1 MGNIKGGV
9 KKNIKKISRKMSR
22 IHKPIGISKTNQ
34 IKNYENKYNFK
45 EFSKDMFEIYK
56 TDIVQEED
64 NKIILNLE
72 NKNVK
77 IQIELPENTNSIY
90 KVQKITKDSNPRN
103 DSYLVMEM
111 KDEKSNKDAILYFF
125 KENDTI
131 VKLKKKNN
139 NESDEFIKF
148 QKDKD
153 IISILE
159 LSHSSSQ
166 SQQAGNKKY
175 KKKTYKKKPIK
186 RKHIKRK
193 RIKRKPI
200 KRRYNYIIF
209 I

>member
-1 MGNIKGGV
+1 
-9 KKNIKKISRKMSR
+9 MSR
-22 IHKPIGISKTNQ
+22 SHKPIGISKTNQ

-77 IQIELPENTNSIY
+77 IQIETSENSNSIY
-90 KVQKITKDSNPRN
+90 KVQKITKDSNPIN

-125 KENDTI
+125 KENDTT
-131 VKLKKKNN
+131 VTLKKKNN
-139 NESDEFIKF
+139 NESNEFIKF

-175 KKKTYKKKPIK
+175 KKKTHKKKTHKKKTHKKKTQKKKTNQKKI
-186 RKHIKRK
+186 
-193 RIKRKPI
+193 
-200 KRRYNYIIF
+200 
-209 I
+209 